1 MCFCVL
7 FFGCVLVSKNC
18 VGLGSYTGNGVPPL
32 FCRGR
37 YFRCSSSFFIIGL
50 SDPDFRSLCSTVV
63 ARVMLGASIMCLE
76 SVCPLLFCVGS
87 SVPGFRPLLYSAE
100 MLGASIMCPGVF
112 LFPFDFCVG
121 SSDPSFRPLLSS
133 SVFFCLLSRCSSLPL
148 VGKSR
153 EFLISHE

>member
-1 MCFCVL
+1 MCVIFWLRFCFQRLCWVGFIYWKWGPSLVLSGKVFSLL
-7 FFGCVLVSKNC
+7 FF
-18 VGLGSYTGNGVPPL
+18 L
-32 FCRGR
+32 F
-37 YFRCSSSFFIIGL
+37 SIIGS
-50 SDPDFRSLCSTVV
+50 SDPDFRSLCSTVF

-76 SVCPLLFCVGS
+76 SVCPLRFCVGS

-148 VGKSR
+148 VEKSR